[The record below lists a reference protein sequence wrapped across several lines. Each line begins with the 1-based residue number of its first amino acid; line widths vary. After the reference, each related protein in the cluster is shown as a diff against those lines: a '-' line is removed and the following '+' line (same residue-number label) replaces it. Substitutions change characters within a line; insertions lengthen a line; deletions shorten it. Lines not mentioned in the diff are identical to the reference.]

1 MKRATLVVTYHGTQ
15 IYTVTAMPRKG
26 LVDLLVNNTGVKPY
40 DYESF
45 RDMCNAVL
53 SISKHSGYM
62 VGGTVIGGRTYY
74 DIIWIDTHNP
84 TRHEQFSISTSAPSL
99 N

>member
-15 IYTVTAMPRKG
+15 TYSITAMPRRG
-26 LVDLLVNNTGVKPY
+26 LVDPVVINTGVKPH

-45 RDMCNAVL
+45 TDMYNAVL

-84 TRHEQFSISTSAPSL
+84 TRHEQFSISTSAPCMG
-99 N
+99 

>member
-15 IYTVTAMPRKG
+15 IYSITAMPRRG
-26 LVDLLVNNTGVKPY
+26 LVDPLVNNTGVKPY

-45 RDMCNAVL
+45 RDMYKAVL
-53 SISKHSGYM
+53 SIAKNRGYI
-62 VGGTVIGGRTYY
+62 IGGVDLVNRTAH
-74 DIIWIDTHNP
+74 DILWIDTHNP